1 MKLIDLMPWRSLS
14 LVLFLLL
21 GVVTHLAGCADAP
34 DQPVL
39 RFSAIPD
46 QDSAD
51 LDPKFQAWAEH
62 LSEQLSVE
70 VEYVPVSD
78 YKAAVEMFKNGDI
91 QLAWFGGLT
100 GVQARRAVPG
110 ANAIAQ
116 GIEDPAFISY
126 FIADASL
133 GIDRSDDFPQ
143 AIRGQRYAFGSES
156 STSGRLMPEY
166 YIRQYTGQSPTD
178 FLGSPPLFSGSHDK
192 TVELVE
198 SGRVGVG
205 MVNSKV
211 YDRRVAEGET
221 DPARAVII
229 WQTPPYPDYNFTAH
243 PKLEAM
249 FGSGFTD
256 KLQRVLIETDDPDLL
271 AAFPRSGL
279 ITAENGDYQMIL
291 DTAKELGFVR

>member
-1 MKLIDLMPWRSLS
+1 M
-14 LVLFLLL
+14 
-21 GVVTHLAGCADAP
+21 HLTGCADEP
-34 DQPVL
+34 DEPVL

-46 QDSAD
+46 QDSSD
-51 LDPKFQAWAEH
+51 LNPKFQAWAAY
-62 LSEQLSVE
+62 LSEQLGVE

-78 YKAAVEMFKNGDI
+78 YKAAVEMFKHGDI

-116 GIEDPAFISY
+116 GVEDPAFVSY
-126 FIADASL
+126 FIANAAL
-133 GIDRSDDFPQ
+133 EIDRSDDFPQ
-143 AIRGQRYAFGSES
+143 AIRGQRYTFGSES

-166 YIRQYTGQSPTD
+166 FIRQHTGQSPTE

-192 TVELVE
+192 TVELAE

-229 WQTPPYPDYNFTAH
+229 WQTPPYHDYNFTAH
-243 PKLEAM
+243 PKLETM
-249 FGSGFTD
+249 FGPGFTE

-279 ITAENGDYQMIL
+279 ITAENDDYQLIL
-291 DTAKELGFVR
+291 NTAKELGFVK

>member
-1 MKLIDLMPWRSLS
+1 MKLFDVVPRRSLS
-14 LVLFLLL
+14 LLRIIFFSALVLL
-21 GVVTHLAGCADAP
+21 VGCADAP

-46 QDSAD
+46 QDSAN
-51 LDPKFQAWAEH
+51 LNPKFQAWAEH
-62 LSEQLSVE
+62 LSEQLGVE
-70 VEYVPVSD
+70 VQYVPVSD
-78 YKAAVEMFKNGDI
+78 YKAAVEMFKQGEV

-116 GIEDPAFISY
+116 GVEDPTFVSY
-126 FIADASL
+126 FIANASL
-133 GIDRSDDFPQ
+133 GIERGDDFPA
-143 AIRGQRYAFGSES
+143 AISGQRFAFGSES

-166 YIRQYTGQSPTD
+166 FIRQHTSQSPAD
-178 FLGSPPLFSGSHDK
+178 FMGSLPLFSGSHDK

-198 SGRVGVG
+198 SGRVAVG

-221 DPARAVII
+221 DPDRVVVI

-243 PKLEAM
+243 PQLEEM
-249 FGSGFTD
+249 FGPGFTD
-256 KLQRVLIETDDPDLL
+256 KIQRVLIETTDPDLL
-271 AAFPRSGL
+271 AVFPRSGL
-279 ITAENGDYQMIL
+279 IPAKNSDYQMIF

>member
-1 MKLIDLMPWRSLS
+1 MLRRSLS
-14 LVLFLLL
+14 LVSLMVLCLL
-21 GVVTHLAGCADAP
+21 GLLAGCADAP

-51 LDPKFQAWAEH
+51 LNPKFQAWAAH
-62 LSEQLSVE
+62 LSEQLGVE

-78 YKAAVEMFKNGDI
+78 YKAAVEMFKHGDI

-116 GIEDPAFISY
+116 GVEDPAFVSY
-126 FIADASL
+126 FIANASL
-133 GIDRSDDFPQ
+133 GIGRSDDFPT
-143 AIRGQRYAFGSES
+143 AIQGQRYAFGSES

-166 YIRQYTGQSPTD
+166 FIRQHTGKSPTD
-178 FLGSPPLFSGSHDK
+178 YLGSLPIFSGSHDK

-243 PKLEAM
+243 PKLEEM
-249 FGSGFTD
+249 FGPGFTE
-256 KLQRVLIETDDPDLL
+256 KLKRVLIETDDPGLL

-279 ITAENGDYQMIL
+279 IPAENDDYQMIL